1 MLPVEMPTADAT
13 TDKGQMIIFIDE
25 QFRRLGM
32 FYGAESGVR
41 NEFIRQLDYRTKYW
55 VLNMLII
62 SGRNITP
69 GVIGKKLTQKKS
81 AEKQP
86 KRIALFHRNKHSVE
100 DDRTIQEAYE

>member
-55 VLNMLII
+55 VLMRVVEYVN
-62 SGRNITP
+62 
-69 GVIGKKLTQKKS
+69 
-81 AEKQP
+81 
-86 KRIALFHRNKHSVE
+86 NKWKEYYSWC
-100 DDRTIQEAYE
+100 DW